1 MTSRFSRV
9 LFILL
14 SSALVSACAT
24 MSPEECKLANWHD
37 VGLRDGLEGKSIS
50 VLDARTKD
58 CAEAK
63 VPVDAKTYLSGRE
76 LGLKTFCRVENALP
90 LGLNGGSYEGV
101 CPPWVDQEFRWRFQ
115 IGHAVY
121 EGRNEVSRLD
131 GRIASA
137 ERRLSASKHDEEKR
151 LREAKTDE
159 DRKRIR
165 REIDEQQHR
174 LREELSD
181 LDRQLRR
188 ARDELRNAEGA
199 MYGVR

>member
-1 MTSRFSRV
+1 MISRFSRMS
-9 LFILL
+9 FILL

-24 MSPEECKLANWHD
+24 MSAEECKLANWHD
-37 VGLRDGLEGKSIS
+37 VGLRDGLEGKSIAM
-50 VLDARTKD
+50 LDARTKD

-76 LGLKTFCRVENALP
+76 RGLKTYCRMENALP

-101 CPPWVDQEFRWRFQ
+101 CPPWIDQEFRWRFQ
-115 IGHAVY
+115 IGHTVY
-121 EGRNEVSRLD
+121 ERRNEVGRLD
-131 GRIASA
+131 ERIASA
-137 ERRLSASKHDEEKR
+137 ERRLSASKHEEEKR
-151 LREAKTDE
+151 LREAKNND

-165 REIDEQQHR
+165 HEIDEQQHR

-188 ARDELRNAEGA
+188 ARDQLRDAEGA
-199 MYGVR
+199 MNGVR